1 MQELRSAQPSP
12 AEEMF
17 KVGYPTLVL
26 KSSGTLYPEGPKD
39 PGTVANESFDKAPP
53 ELLEQLG
60 TADIDVGA
68 INSKILWSCATSQV
82 SKRLFNSQAS
92 HL

>member
-1 MQELRSAQPSP
+1 MLWARRALQELRSAQPSP

-53 ELLEQLG
+53 ELLEQLVRRTLMWG
-60 TADIDVGA
+60 QSTPKFYGVAQLV
-68 INSKILWSCATSQV
+68 
-82 SKRLFNSQAS
+82 R
-92 HL
+92 